1 MVDKSPV
8 GKFNSQAFN
17 TRRIILPLRVFG
29 NLSLNSISRGAACA
43 DKPFSQNH
51 VYLQLMHQRVQPL
64 P

>member
-8 GKFNSQAFN
+8 GKFNSQAFK

-43 DKPFSQNH
+43 DKPF
-51 VYLQLMHQRVQPL
+51 
-64 P
+64 